1 MEWLDLVVPSAA
13 ILAVFGVV
21 ALLVVAIRQ
30 GRAIRRIEQRLA
42 QRGEAAVEGSL
53 QRIAELQARPA
64 VSSGTPNLSGQLR
77 TAGVIA
83 LVGLALVAAVGGV
96 WYLFVRDDGGSA
108 SGDTAAD
115 TSGTAT
121 SGTAANPPKP
131 VDQTLVP
138 DEVPPVADKTI
149 YSVAVFNA
157 TGVPGAAGEITA
169 PKLEA
174 EGWSVPLVANEPDG
188 VTGRQESVVMWSKGK
203 RKVAWSVA
211 EVLGIKRAPPVDG
224 YTPDQYGNADVVVLV
239 GLDLATGGNATP

>member
-42 QRGEAAVEGSL
+42 ERGEAAVEAPL
-53 QRIAELQARPA
+53 QRIAELQARQA
-64 VSSGTPNLSGQLR
+64 LSSGTPNLSRQIR

-108 SGDTAAD
+108 AAD
-115 TSGTAT
+115 TPAETAGATT
-121 SGTAANPPKP
+121 SGTTANPPKP

-138 DEVPPVADKTI
+138 DVVTPVADKSI
-149 YSVAVFNA
+149 YTVAVFNA

-169 PKLEA
+169 PRLEA

-203 RKVAWSVA
+203 RKVAWNVA